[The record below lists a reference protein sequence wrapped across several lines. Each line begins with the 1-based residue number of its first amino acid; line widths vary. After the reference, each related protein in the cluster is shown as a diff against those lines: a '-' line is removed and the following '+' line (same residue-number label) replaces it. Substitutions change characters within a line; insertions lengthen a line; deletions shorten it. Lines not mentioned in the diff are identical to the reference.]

1 MSSFSSV
8 PAAKTSLSLIS
19 GERIVISWPGR
30 AALLDAVNRF
40 CADATPLCRYV
51 GGSLLAELT
60 LTENILL
67 ESALSRDAA
76 PDWLWPELHALFAAA
91 GCPLDSR
98 WAARPAAT
106 AMPTARLQT
115 QVGRALAADP
125 DCLLIDAREW
135 PDAVLSPEHFT
146 RAFQE
151 RYPWRTLA
159 WFCDTPER
167 ADALQ
172 ARLAGPSQ

>member
-40 CADATPLCRYV
+40 C
-51 GGSLLAELT
+51 GLLADLT

-67 ESALSRDAA
+67 ESALSNDAA
-76 PDWLWPELHALFAAA
+76 PDRLWPELHALLAAA

-106 AMPTARLQT
+106 ETPTARLQT

-172 ARLAGPSQ
+172 ARLAGPNQ